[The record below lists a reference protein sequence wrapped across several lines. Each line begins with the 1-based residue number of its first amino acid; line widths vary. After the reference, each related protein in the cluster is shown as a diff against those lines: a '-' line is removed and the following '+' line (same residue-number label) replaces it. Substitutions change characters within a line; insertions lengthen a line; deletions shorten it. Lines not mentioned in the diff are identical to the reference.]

1 MLRKALLLNKYAKIE
16 VRPLKKGFLNESQ
29 SARKGVEKNSLSVG
43 TGCGV
48 EGIGQLTPD
57 LLDHRTVGL
66 LSLGE
71 IRR

>member
-16 VRPLKKGFLNESQ
+16 VRPLKKVFLNESEL
-29 SARKGVEKNSLSVG
+29 KKTPFLWVLGVD
-43 TGCGV
+43 CGV
-48 EGIGQLTPD
+48 EGIGQVTPD